1 MPSTS
6 SLDPEFR
13 PLVEHLLSVAR
24 DAGHR
29 VLVASARRSWADQN
43 RLYQAW
49 LAGRSPLPALPPGQ
63 SLHEKGLAVDL
74 NIIGEPAIKDG
85 VPNPNLAE
93 LGSWWRSWGHPW
105 SPKDPVHFQ
114 PSWARRGTGAATGG
128 RRRTSTRTRS
138 ASRRRRSRA
147 SPRRSRSR

>member
-13 PLVEHLLSVAR
+13 PLAEHLLTVAR

-29 VLVASARRSWADQN
+29 VLVASTRRSWADQN

-63 SLHEKGLAVDL
+63 SLHELGLAMDV
-74 NIIGEPAIKDG
+74 NILGEPAIKDG

-93 LGSWWRSWGHPW
+93 MGSWWRSWGHPW
-105 SPKDPVHFQ
+105 SAKDPVHFQ
-114 PSWARRGTGAATGG
+114 PSWARRRAPRVTKKGV
-128 RRRTSTRTRS
+128 
-138 ASRRRRSRA
+138 RRRRAA
-147 SPRRSRSR
+147 SARGRRTRRGRG